1 MINRPL
7 PKEPMFTAAETAA
20 KLGISVKTLMRHV
33 KDGTIRYI
41 NVGTQNRKSYR
52 FTDYIMEQF
61 ITNNKRREAKPC
73 QSIETPKALIGKSSF
88 SSTVI
93 PFESLQKPG
102 TKKTLKS

>member
-7 PKEPMFTAAETAA
+7 PKEPMFTAAETAL

-41 NVGTQNRKSYR
+41 NVGTKKRASYR

-61 ITNNKRREAKPC
+61 INKNKHREAKPC
-73 QSIETPKALIGKSSF
+73 QSSSTPKVPSGKSNF
-88 SSTVI
+88 TSTVI
-93 PFESLQKPG
+93 PFEALQKPK
-102 TKKTLKS
+102 TKRKLKP